1 MALVIREHF
10 WVRNRASWLER
21 WDLLHVAL
29 RGRNAAIMEHF
40 GLLTN
45 RPSFQLVDELAL
57 GRRSILSHRL
67 GNITNDLLVR
77 RIKIMI
83 WFPILLVFL
92 LIHYSIDILLV
103 LLLDQAL
110 RNAFARRVACRRRW
124 TLPENV
130 FDYFCILYVFGA
142 YLKQT
147 FIWCRWLLILFAYYV
162 YIFIDF
168 IFY

>member
-1 MALVIREHF
+1 MIREHF

-57 GRRSILSHRL
+57 GRRSVLSHRL
-67 GNITNDLLVR
+67 GNITNNLLVR
-77 RIKIMI
+77 RIKII
-83 WFPILLVFL
+83 LWFDILLVLL
-92 LIHYSIDILLV
+92 LIHYSIHVLLV
-103 LLLDQAL
+103 LFLDQAL
-110 RNAFARRVACRRRW
+110 RNAFARCVACRGRW
-124 TLPENV
+124 ALPENI
-130 FDYFCILYVFGA
+130 FGYFCILYLFGA
-142 YLKQT
+142 NLEQT
-147 FIWCRWLLILFAYYV
+147 IIWWRWLLILFSYYV
-162 YIFIDF
+162 YIFIHF